1 MKCIVNGKIV
11 LRDGLLEGKALLFD
25 NIIRGFADVPERREA
40 SPLGRSKASP
50 LAEGVEVIDA
60 EGGYVSPGL
69 IDVHCHGFMGWDAS
83 HGDLDELRSM
93 SRRAAQF
100 GVTAW
105 LPTTMTLE
113 WPALERCF
121 AAIREAQRESLS
133 EEWNGAQVLGCH
145 AEGPFINPKKKGAQA
160 EAGIQRPDAE
170 KLRPWADVIRLM
182 TLAPEMDGALE
193 CVRAARAMGV
203 TLSMGHTDA
212 TYDQAVAGIGAG
224 ITHATHTFNA
234 MPPLNHRQPGAVGAA
249 LGDAR
254 VYCELICDTFHVHPA
269 LFSLMVK
276 QAGNRLVLITDSIPV
291 AGLPEG
297 PHDQLGATVIVDGMK
312 LRFPDGTIAGSALTL
327 DAAVRNFARHT
338 GLPIWRAV
346 NMASLNPARSIGADG
361 VKGALEAGMDADIV
375 IADGDFNVR
384 ATYVRGTRVFASAGA
399 STGR

>member
-1 MKCIVNGKIV
+1 MSLQYIINGRI
-11 LRDGLLEGKALLFD
+11 LLPDDTVVGKALAFD
-25 NIIRGFADVPERREA
+25 PATGKIEGLVDAPPKGADC
-40 SPLGRSKASP
+40 
-50 LAEGVEVIDA
+50 IDA
-60 EGGYVSPGL
+60 QGLYVSPGL
-69 IDVHCHGFMGWDAS
+69 VDLHIHGYLGADTCDADPE
-83 HGDLDELRSM
+83 GLRRM
-93 SRRAAQF
+93 ARGIVQN
-100 GVTAW
+100 GVTSF
-105 LPTTMTLE
+105 LPTTMTV
-113 WPALERCF
+113 
-121 AAIREAQRESLS
+121 S
-133 EEWNGAQVLGCH
+133 EEEIRASLDAVRGVLEESRTWEGAEILGVH

-212 TYDQAVAGIGAG
+212 TYDQAMAGIGAG

-269 LFSLMVK
+269 LFNLMAK
-276 QAGNRLVLITDSIPV
+276 QAGERLVLITDSIPV

-399 STGR
+399 STGQ